1 MAGVTICSDFGA
13 QENKSVTALLP
24 LFPYL
29 FSHEI
34 MELNAMVL
42 VFWMWHP
49 VNQSCLTLCDPLNN
63 SPPGSSVHGIFQ
75 TRILEWDAI
84 SSFKESSWP
93 MYWPHI
99 CSVSCIGRQILY
111 HCAPWEGQLNVELK
125 PIFSRSS
132 FTFIKR
138 LFSSSSLSVMS
149 GIICLSEVIDI
160 SPGNHDSS
168 LCFIQPSI
176 LHDVLC
182 I

>member
-1 MAGVTICSDFGA
+1 MILEPKKIKPVTVSIVSSIIC
-13 QENKSVTALLP
+13 
-24 LFPYL
+24 
-29 FSHEI
+29 HEI
-34 MELNAMVL
+34 MGPNAMVL

-49 VNQSCLTLCDPLNN
+49 QSLNLVWLFVTPLDN

-99 CSVSCIGRQILY
+99 FSVSCIGRQILY
-111 HCAPWEGQLNVELK
+111 HCATWEGQLNVEFK

-149 GIICLSEVIDI
+149 GIICLSEVIDT